1 MSSILTVISSL
12 ISLYTLV
19 IVFRIMLTWFP
30 GQNYGRG
37 ELILRRATDPY
48 LNLFRRARW
57 MRVGYVDFSPIVA
70 LATLSITASVLT
82 RIAIAGAV
90 TLGFILALV
99 VSQLGSTIRFVL
111 ILLTVLAA
119 VRAVAIAFGASATHR
134 VWVILDQLLQPL
146 SWKVSHRI
154 LPRSELTYR
163 QGLLIV
169 TGAGVLSVVLLTVL
183 MNLLVRVLMSLPV

>member
-1 MSSILTVISSL
+1 MSSILTLISSL

-48 LNLFRRARW
+48 LNMFRRARW
-57 MRVGYVDFSPIVA
+57 MRVGYVDFSPVVA

-82 RIAIAGAV
+82 QIAFAGSV

-99 VSQLGSTIRFVL
+99 VSRLVDTVRFVV
-111 ILLTVLAA
+111 ILLTVLTA
-119 VRAVAIAFGASATHR
+119 VRAAVITFGFTSEHR
-134 VWVILDQLLQPL
+134 VWATMDQLLQPL
-146 SWKVSHRI
+146 SWRLSRRI
-154 LPRSELTYR
+154 APRSELTYR

-169 TGAGVLSVVLLTVL
+169 TAIGVVAAILLT
-183 MNLLVRVLMSLPV
+183 LLVNVSVSLLISLPV

>member
-1 MSSILTVISSL
+1 MSNILTVISSL

-30 GQNYGRG
+30 GQNYGKG
-37 ELILRRATDPY
+37 ELVLRQATDPY

-82 RIAIAGAV
+82 QIAMAGSV
-90 TLGFILALV
+90 TIGFILALV
-99 VSQLGSTIRFVL
+99 VSRLGYTVRFVL
-111 ILLTVLAA
+111 ILLTVLTV
-119 VRAVAIAFGASATHR
+119 VRAGALAFGASSAHR
-134 VWVILDQLLQPL
+134 VWVTMDHLLQPL
-146 SWKVSHRI
+146 SWKISHRL

-169 TGAGVLSVVLLTVL
+169 TGAGVLSAVVLTLLINLTVR
-183 MNLLVRVLMSLPV
+183 LLISLPV